1 MFYRHF
7 EQLLEKGPCHQD
19 DELMQKELEALSPV
33 AQEIVRQSG
42 GISKLLLQS
51 VKFAVIGGFICL
63 MRDAAEARLMST
75 QRHQKKLN
83 GGGKV
88 SSTPADQ
95 NARNMGAT
103 KNSSETISSSVLR
116 SAFDSSNTITSK
128 SAASTNNPNA
138 VYVDNESSG
147 PSFSSARDLNPNKE
161 ALQQQRSAMQSNQQ
175 SQSALQ
181 PSQLQTALQANQPS
195 KLEALQCNQQLTT
208 AKQSSNFKP
217 IGNSTVKEDNVSVIE
232 KFKKQVRE
240 AALEKKQ
247 KEDRLNQ
254 GEKPEMSSS
263 WSGLDPITPTNVFNG
278 SKISAI
284 DPPVSEICP
293 TTNKFELLSL
303 DDSTEHSGHDIK
315 KNDKTQLVKSS
326 NLNPKVSLFSAASN
340 LPIKSSLSVTAKDF
354 NYPHSLDAYNTV
366 TDVSYGAISSA
377 QFDRFDTAEVNSK
390 TTDSLLMS
398 KVSMLDDNFDN
409 LFNGSFSPAH
419 SRAEKYGLSLAA
431 VKVDKSVNTEGQ
443 FPFHLDWVHVISE
456 RDDLRKQVEAFKR
469 TLAEKN
475 MRHAHEM
482 EILNRSVQVRD

>member
-1 MFYRHF
+1 
-7 EQLLEKGPCHQD
+7 
-19 DELMQKELEALSPV
+19 MQNELEALSPA

-63 MRDAAEARLMST
+63 MRDAAEARLMSSK
-75 QRHQKKLN
+75 RHQKKLN

-95 NARNMGAT
+95 NVRNTGAT
-103 KNSSETISSSVLR
+103 KNSSETISSSVFR
-116 SAFDSSNTITSK
+116 SAFEPSNTITSK
-128 SAASTNNPNA
+128 PAASANNLNA
-138 VYVDNESSG
+138 IYVDNESSG
-147 PSFSSARDLNPNKE
+147 PSFSSARDLNSNKE

-175 SQSALQ
+175 SQSASQ
-181 PSQLQTALQANQPS
+181 PSQLQTSVQFNQPS
-195 KLEALQCNQQLTT
+195 KLEVVQCNQQLTT

-217 IGNSTVKEDNVSVIE
+217 IGNSIAKEDNLSVIE

-254 GEKPEMSSS
+254 GEKPDTSSS

-278 SKISAI
+278 SKISAVN
-284 DPPVSEICP
+284 PPVSEICP
-293 TTNKFELLSL
+293 TMNKFELLTL
-303 DDSTEHSGHDIK
+303 DDPTEHDIK
-315 KNDKTQLVKSS
+315 KNDKTQLVNSS
-326 NLNPKVSLFSAASN
+326 NLNPKVSSFSATSN
-340 LPIKSSLSVTAKDF
+340 LPIKSSLSVAAKDF
-354 NYPHSLDAYNTV
+354 NYPHLLDSYNTV
-366 TDVSYGAISSA
+366 TDVSYPNHGAISSA
-377 QFDRFDTAEVNSK
+377 QFDSAEVNSK
-390 TTDSLLMS
+390 TTDSLLVS
-398 KVSMLDDNFDN
+398 KVSMLDDFDN

-456 RDDLRKQVEAFKR
+456 RDDLRKQVEGFKR